1 MKKIILCLIGIFS
14 FFFLCSCDKNVPAEL
29 VIMNEDKQEQTI
41 KITTTEN
48 KDELLVL
55 FDQLKKAKLNP
66 IQFSGVSLSITSKIK
81 GKMSIG
87 EEDKTNIDLNYDIHM
102 ETIASLKKYIL
113 SGKVT
118 LEGYTKTDSLNL
130 SLNAKQKLLAN
141 VINDD
146 DNLYVNYSFETEGI
160 KSKAK
165 KKLDISSFT
174 EEYKIKIMNALDI
187 LKYYNPITLFPEL
200 ESYVTAVSATKKN
213 SFTLK
218 LSIPTENTFIDC
230 FIELSCQNLMP
241 IHFKI
246 NLDEVLI
253 EELEREYL
261 DKYVGQPVYVEDA
274 LFTIEASLD
283 YGNYSIMP
291 LTEEEKDTYSYFN

>member
-55 FDQLKKAKLNP
+55 LDQLKKAKLNP

-141 VINDD
+141 VIKDR
-146 DNLYVNYSFETEGI
+146 
-160 KSKAK
+160 KS
-165 KKLDISSFT
+165 
-174 EEYKIKIMNALDI
+174 
-187 LKYYNPITLFPEL
+187 
-200 ESYVTAVSATKKN
+200 VV
-213 SFTLK
+213 
-218 LSIPTENTFIDC
+218 
-230 FIELSCQNLMP
+230 
-241 IHFKI
+241 
-246 NLDEVLI
+246 
-253 EELEREYL
+253 
-261 DKYVGQPVYVEDA
+261 
-274 LFTIEASLD
+274 
-283 YGNYSIMP
+283 
-291 LTEEEKDTYSYFN
+291 